1 MSWKLLNSRTVI
13 DDEWI
18 TVRSNDYLTRDGR
31 SLNGYYLI
39 ERRDFVVIVAECR
52 GKLVLVREHRVGT
65 GRQYLGFPAGY
76 IEAGEEPIAAAMREF
91 QEETG
96 FQALNGKLLAELDPQ
111 PAFLKSRAYVV
122 HVQASDRPIERST
135 DDEIDEVLLL
145 DWETAIDKARKGE
158 INEMQAVAALYL
170 VRDLLGKG

>member
-39 ERRDFVVIVAECR
+39 ERGDFVVIVAECR

-76 IEAGEEPIAAAMREF
+76 IEAGEAPVAAAMREF

-96 FQALNGKLLAELDPQ
+96 FQALSGKLLAELDPQ
-111 PAFLKSRAYVV
+111 
-122 HVQASDRPIERST
+122 T
-135 DDEIDEVLLL
+135 
-145 DWETAIDKARKGE
+145 KARF
-158 INEMQAVAALYL
+158 IAVAIAAFAFRAPPRPPPIVSASSSTALL
-170 VRDLLGKG
+170 SSTSSPASAASP

>member
-52 GKLVLVREHRVGT
+52 GELVLVREHRVGT

-96 FQALNGKLLAELDPQ
+96 VQALKGTLLAELDPQ
-111 PAFLKSRAYVV
+111 PAYLKSRAFVV
-122 HVQASDRPIERST
+122 HLQASDRPIESSI
-135 DDEIDEVLLL
+135 DEEIDEVLLL
-145 DWETAIDKARKGE
+145 DWETAIDKARHGE
-158 INEMQAVAALYL
+158 INEMQTVAALYL